1 VRSPHLPWAKEKT
14 LAGTAAMFLGGWVFT
29 LLMLFVFISAGVF
42 TYSFSAMIAPVTF
55 LVLIATVVESLPFR
69 DIDNLTIPAAVMIAG
84 YFLF

>member
-1 VRSPHLPWAKEKT
+1 
-14 LAGTAAMFLGGWVFT
+14 
-29 LLMLFVFISAGVF
+29 
-42 TYSFSAMIAPVTF
+42 MIAPVTF